1 MKVYA
6 FILRGH
12 LEKNPGADPIYYDL
26 LGRALEDTDADAAEK
41 LYRTAIERGE
51 LESYYSLAN
60 LYRKKGKATR
70 AQEVADEGAGK
81 GAVNCSRFRA
91 GILDE

>member
-60 LYRKKGKATR
+60 LYRKKRECEA
-70 AQEVADEGAGK
+70 GAGS
-81 GAVNCSRFRA
+81 GRRRSRERSGQLQSFPCRSA
-91 GILDE
+91 